1 VKPAAIIAP
10 LIGAAL
16 VAAHLAAFPVL
27 LERCDRPALAVAVEA
42 PPAAPAL
49 TIDASIP
56 AEVYARTT
64 TTIDGAPG
72 DLATAEVGP
81 GMHRVE
87 WEVVYRGGFR
97 RSVGVTQLVGPFQDV
112 AEPPCSV
119 RLLIGQALL
128 DDGQAG
134 PGTIAHIARAQ
145 LERQMRGMSQWPIGS
160 FERVESLSIT
170 WSGEVLKL
178 MLVEVVLSFS
188 RGSVPLLIG
197 IVPTLGPGGVTL
209 KAYANASVALN
220 SRVYQWVADVFD
232 ANMVAGATAEQEV
245 QLALVDAFEPPPPVP
260 LPGGRTLRFEYCPHQ
275 PLEIVTGRYAAVPL
289 RLRLDDARGD
299 IIPITLG
306 PAADHVVTELRAPLA
321 IELSLDAINAIL
333 YETWRTGLL
342 DQELGEAGLEARF
355 NDDPAVQ
362 DLLSL
367 RIDALALTL
376 PPTAAPAPAPG
387 DQGRFSLGA
396 EAGLLI
402 YDGARVTPARV
413 YSTIGF
419 ELVGGDSSEVVA
431 EITLRDLALSC
442 EPMPGRL
449 EPCYGDLVT
458 ALAGRSD
465 ELHGAL
471 TRQFTEV
478 FNRLVLG
485 RNLGASGSP
494 ADFTVDRAE
503 VAVSQLA
510 RTAVVRVDLFGT
522 LVEKP

>member
-1 VKPAAIIAP
+1 MKPSVIIAP

-16 VAAHLAAFPVL
+16 VGAHLAAFPVL
-27 LERCDRPALAVAVEA
+27 LERCDRPALAVVVEA
-42 PPAAPAL
+42 PQAAPAL
-49 TIDASIP
+49 SIDATIP

-64 TTIDGAPG
+64 TTIDGVPG

-87 WEVVYRGGFR
+87 WEVMYRGGFR
-97 RSVGVTQLVGPFQDV
+97 RTVGVTQLVGPFQDV

-128 DDGQAG
+128 DDGKAS
-134 PGTIAHIARAQ
+134 PGTIAHIARAE

-160 FERVESLSIT
+160 FQRVESLSIT
-170 WSGEVLKL
+170 WSGEVLKV
-178 MLVEVVLSFS
+178 MLVDVVLSFS

-209 KAYANASVALN
+209 KAYANANVALN

-232 ANMVAGATAEQEV
+232 ANLVAGATAEQEV

-306 PAADHVVTELRAPLA
+306 PAPDHIVTDLRAPLA

-355 NDDPAVQ
+355 NEDPAVQ
-362 DLLSL
+362 DMLSL
-367 RIDALALTL
+367 RIDGLALTL
-376 PPTAAPAPAPG
+376 PPTAALARTTQRG
-387 DQGRFSLGA
+387 FSLGA

-402 YDGARVTPARV
+402 RDGVRVTPARV

-419 ELVGGDSSEVVA
+419 DLVGGDSREVVA

-471 TRQFTEV
+471 TREFTEV
-478 FNRLVLG
+478 FNRLVMG
-485 RNLGASGSP
+485 RSLGAPGSP
-494 ADFTVDRAE
+494 AEFVVERAE

-510 RTAVVRVDLFGT
+510 PTAVIRVDLFGT